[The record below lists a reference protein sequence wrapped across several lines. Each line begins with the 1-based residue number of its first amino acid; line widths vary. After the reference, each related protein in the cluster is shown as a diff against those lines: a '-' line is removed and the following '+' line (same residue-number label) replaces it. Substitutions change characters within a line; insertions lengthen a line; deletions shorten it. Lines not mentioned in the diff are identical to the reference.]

1 MKKYNVAVIGATGL
15 VGRKILEILQEREFP
30 IQNLHLLASK
40 KSENERVMFNNQEYK
55 VKVLSENSFNEDID
69 IAFFAA
75 GGGISEKYAPIAAA
89 KGIVVIDNSSVFRMD
104 PEVPLVVPETN
115 PEAIK
120 NHKNIIANPNCSTIQ
135 CMPPLKPI
143 LEKYGIKRIV
153 FSTYQSVSGSGTKGL
168 RDLDEGLVEFYP
180 HSIRGNVLPHID
192 VFLENGYTKEE
203 MKMIEETKKILEN
216 DELKITATA
225 VRVPVRFAHS
235 ISVNL
240 ELLSEFEVEDIK
252 ELLNNSKGIVL
263 KDDIENEQYPIPEDA
278 EGADEIYVGRIRRD
292 YSLEN
297 GLNLW
302 IVADNIRKGAALNA
316 VQIAELLIEKGE
328 IE

>member
-1 MKKYNVAVIGATGL
+1 MKKYNIAVVGATGL

-30 IQNLHLLASK
+30 IQKLHLLASK
-40 KSENERVMFNNQEYK
+40 KSENEKVLYNNQEYR
-55 VKVLSENSFNEDID
+55 VKVLSEDSFNEDID

-75 GGGISEKYAPIAAA
+75 GGAVSEKYVPIAAE
-89 KGIVVIDNSSVFRMD
+89 KGMVVVDNSSVFRMN
-104 PEVPLVVPETN
+104 PEVPLIVPEVN

-135 CMPPLKPI
+135 CMPVLKPI

-203 MKMIEETKKILEN
+203 MKMVNETRKILGNE
-216 DELKITATA
+216 DLKITATA

-235 ISVNL
+235 VSVNL
-240 ELLSEFEVEDIK
+240 ELLSEFKVEDIK
-252 ELLNNSKGIVL
+252 ELLRNSKGVVL
-263 KDDIENEQYPIPEDA
+263 KDDIKNGQYPITEDA
-278 EGADEIYVGRIRRD
+278 EGEDEVFVGRIRRD
-292 YSLEN
+292 YSLDS

-316 VQIAELLIEKGE
+316 VQIAEILIDKEESK
-328 IE
+328 